1 MNEENL
7 VGSPRVLVWI
17 CSVFYILALPFLV
30 GCAWISPVVFLN
42 TKHTTWG
49 MLLVFMGWMVPLTTV
64 ISIWSIWLNYSE
76 KKYKRVYF
84 YSALPILSVVILE
97 IFIQISRLVLR

>member
-1 MNEENL
+1 MNEEKP
-7 VGSPRVLVWI
+7 VRSPRALVWA

-42 TKHTTWG
+42 TKHTMWG
-49 MLLVFMGWMVPLTTV
+49 MFLVFVGWMVPLATL

-84 YSALPILSVVILE
+84 YCALPILSVVILE
-97 IFIQISRLVLR
+97 ICIQISRLVLR